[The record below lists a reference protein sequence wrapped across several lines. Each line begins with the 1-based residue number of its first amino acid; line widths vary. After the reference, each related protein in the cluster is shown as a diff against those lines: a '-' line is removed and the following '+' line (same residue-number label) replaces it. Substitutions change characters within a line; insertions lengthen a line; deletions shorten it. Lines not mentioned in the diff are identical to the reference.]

1 MRRTTFPA
9 RKRAFAWAA
18 PAALLLVAAAPTGAW
33 ADPALDYVLNCQG
46 CHLPDGAGTAG
57 KVPPLKDHVARFLWL
72 PEGRAFLVQVP
83 GVARSALPDD
93 RIAALMNWL
102 VLRFDADH
110 VPKSFKPYT
119 SDEVA
124 RLRRHPRTEV
134 AAYRAMLL
142 AKIAAIESGDGAP

>member
-1 MRRTTFPA
+1 MRRTAFPA
-9 RKRAFAWAA
+9 AW
-18 PAALLLVAAAPTGAW
+18 AALLLAAAPVEPQAG
-33 ADPALDYVLNCQG
+33 PALDYVLNCQG
-46 CHLPDGAGTAG
+46 CHLPDGAGTPG

-93 RIAALMNWL
+93 RIAALLNWL

-124 RLRRHPRTEV
+124 RLRRHPRAEV
-134 AAYRAMLL
+134 AAYREALV
-142 AKIAAIESGDGAP
+142 AKIAAIANGEGAP

>member
-1 MRRTTFPA
+1 MSRAVFPGTWPDLA
-9 RKRAFAWAA
+9 LAALLAVLLAAA
-18 PAALLLVAAAPTGAW
+18 PAGLR

-46 CHLPDGAGTAG
+46 CHLPDGAGTPG
-57 KVPPLKDHVARFLWL
+57 KVPPLKDHVARFLLL

-93 RIAALMNWL
+93 RIAALLNWL

-110 VPKSFKPYT
+110 VPRNFKPYT

-124 RLRRHPRTEV
+124 RLRRHPRAEV
-134 AAYRAMLL
+134 AAYRKALL
-142 AKIAAIESGDGAP
+142 AKIAAIENGEGEP